1 MSLLLGLM
9 AEGEILFF
17 KKLRAFE
24 AHVILLLSTKQLG
37 SSKLLACTPL
47 IGNMKGVRC
56 LKASAFE
63 DVVRASNTGMIR
75 HMMTFVTKSFD

>member
-1 MSLLLGLM
+1 MSEFLGLM
-9 AEGEILFF
+9 AEGEILF

-24 AHVILLLSTKQLG
+24 AHVILLLSMKQLG
-37 SSKLLACTPL
+37 SSKRLACTPL

-56 LKASAFE
+56 LKALVFE

-75 HMMTFVTKSFD
+75 HMMAFVTKRFD

>member
-1 MSLLLGLM
+1 M
-9 AEGEILFF
+9 AEGEILF

-24 AHVILLLSTKQLG
+24 AHVILLPSMKQLG
-37 SSKLLACTPL
+37 SSKRLACTPL

-56 LKASAFE
+56 LKALVFE

-75 HMMTFVTKSFD
+75 HMMAFVTKRFD